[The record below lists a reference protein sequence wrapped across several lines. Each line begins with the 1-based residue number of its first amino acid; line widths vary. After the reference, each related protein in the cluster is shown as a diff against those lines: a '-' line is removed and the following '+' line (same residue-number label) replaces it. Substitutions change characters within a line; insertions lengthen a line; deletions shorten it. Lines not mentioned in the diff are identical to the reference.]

1 MKKYMREYHYDKICK
16 LILSKKMVNNKA
28 RDLLLEY
35 KNLSFSMS
43 ACCETFNN
51 LNKVYKVEYLL
62 LK

>member
-1 MKKYMREYHYDKICK
+1 
-16 LILSKKMVNNKA
+16 MVNNKA

-43 ACCETFNN
+43 VYCETFNN